1 MNLLKEKDMKRVL
14 LPFIIMC
21 ACICSCASNIKLN
34 NIDNKEPKVVGRYE
48 NVIYAIDKET
58 SELSIQ
64 CFDYVYKTY
73 DYAII
78 RQVYWNT
85 SVRNVFFE
93 RDNCSDLLFIF
104 QSQL

>member
-1 MNLLKEKDMKRVL
+1 MNLPKEKYMKRL
-14 LPFIIMC
+14 LLSLAIMC
-21 ACICSCASNIKLN
+21 VCVCSCASNIKLN
-34 NIDNKEPKVVGRYE
+34 NIEDKEAKVVGRYE
-48 NVIYAIDKET
+48 NVIYAINQET

-85 SVRNVFFE
+85 SVFNVFFE